1 MNGKDLLKGMSNVNE
16 RYVQEAEIQFLQK
29 KARIRWMSGL
39 ALAACIALLISGSII
54 NGVFHARLSETE
66 ILALREKYPI
76 YEYWKSEALIGSFR
90 RVFVEEK
97 VRGGSIQDF
106 VYVEATGEAETYY
119 KHRTINNKITKNK
132 EETNTNWWDEYF
144 SYTVMVIKDTEGLF
158 EEGEEIKLFS
168 HIGDDIVLPDLE
180 EGMQVVVPVCKW
192 HNLDADFYGWTS
204 VGLYYVTDDGYVI
217 SAYDEES
224 SAENIH
230 FSGIKVNKL
239 MRKLEQ
245 LMDENKSQ

>member
-76 YEYWKSEALIGSFR
+76 YEYWRSEALIGSFR

-144 SYTVMVIKDTEGLF
+144 SYERWADVFRRAGVAPSFYANRAFGD
-158 EEGEEIKLFS
+158 GEI
-168 HIGDDIVLPDLE
+168 LPWSMIDCGVSEAYLRRE
-180 EGMQVVVPVCKW
+180 RDRAYRNETTPSCAEHCNGCGANHLGGKTQWCK
-192 HNLDADFYGWTS
+192 
-204 VGLYYVTDDGYVI
+204 
-217 SAYDEES
+217 
-224 SAENIH
+224 
-230 FSGIKVNKL
+230 
-239 MRKLEQ
+239 
-245 LMDENKSQ
+245 